1 MENNNKFKVSKWMKV
16 LPFHLFTLSLFHL
29 FVLFTF
35 SPLQAQTVSSF
46 YQPGVTA
53 EGAVYFLPKTAV
65 RVTVEVEKTTYTPG
79 DLCQYAERY
88 LRLRDVSP
96 TPSVGYRITAIRQ
109 EPVAIADTT
118 KRYAVKFDPRTSATN
133 IRLSDDGVL
142 IGINTEV
149 RSEKL
154 EVRDYTQPNN
164 NSLTSHLSPLTSHL
178 SPLTSKINPR
188 QFMSEDA
195 LAAGSTAKMAEL
207 IAQDIYEI
215 RDSRNQLVRG
225 QADNMPKDGEQLR
238 LMLNQLDLQ
247 DRALTSLFAGT
258 TESDTTRHTF
268 LIVADKPLP
277 REVLFRFSQKLGLVD
292 VDDLAGVPYYIII
305 EDLST
310 VPQPEPVDPKK
321 KLKPVNGIFVNVPG
335 RLRSVISDSQRQVIA
350 SDFPAGQFGNV
361 ELLSGSLFNKRYTTR
376 LWLNPLSGAIER
388 LDAEQPK

>member
-1 MENNNKFKVSKWMKV
+1 MITKIGKRALLKS
-16 LPFHLFTLSLFHL
+16 FTLSLFHL
-29 FVLFTF
+29 FTL
-35 SPLQAQTVSSF
+35 SPLTSSAQTVSNF

-65 RVTVEVEKTTYTPG
+65 RVTVEVEKTSYTPG

-109 EPVAIADTT
+109 EPVAVADTT

-142 IGINTEV
+142 VGINTITRKEEGGM
-149 RSEKL
+149 RNENTPTADYIDSNISPSSFLLPPSSKL
-154 EVRDYTQPNN
+154 
-164 NSLTSHLSPLTSHL
+164 
-178 SPLTSKINPR
+178 NPR

-195 LAAGSTAKMAEL
+195 LAAGSTSKMAEL

-238 LMLNQLDLQ
+238 LMLNQLNLQ

-258 TESDTTRHTF
+258 TVSDTTRHTF
-268 LIVADKPLP
+268 LIVPDKPMA

-292 VDDLAGVPYYIII
+292 VDDLAGVPYYINI

-310 VPQPEPVDPKK
+310 VPAPEPVDPKK
-321 KLKPVNGIFVNVPG
+321 KLKPVSGIFVNVPG
-335 RLRSVISDSQRQVIA
+335 RLRSVISDAQRQVIA
-350 SDFPAGQFGNV
+350 SEFPAGQFGNV

>member
-1 MENNNKFKVSKWMKV
+1 MITKIGKRALLKS
-16 LPFHLFTLSLFHL
+16 FTLSLFHL
-29 FVLFTF
+29 FTL
-35 SPLQAQTVSSF
+35 SPLTSSAQTVSSF

-109 EPVAIADTT
+109 EPVAVADTT

-142 IGINTEV
+142 VGINTEV
-149 RSEKL
+149 RGEKQ
-154 EVRDYTQPNN
+154 EVRDYTQPKN
-164 NSLTSHLSPLTSHL
+164 NSLTSHS
-178 SPLTSKINPR
+178 SPLTSKLNPR

-195 LAAGSTAKMAEL
+195 LAAGSTSKMAEL

-238 LMLNQLDLQ
+238 LMLNQLNLQ

-258 TESDTTRHTF
+258 TVSDTTRHTF
-268 LIVADKPLP
+268 LIVPDKPMA
-277 REVLFRFSQKLGLVD
+277 RKVLFRFSQKLGLVD
-292 VDDLAGVPYYIII
+292 VDDLAGVPYYINI

-310 VPQPEPVDPKK
+310 VPAPEPVDPKK
-321 KLKPVNGIFVNVPG
+321 KLKPVSGIFVNVPG
-335 RLRSVISDSQRQVIA
+335 RLRSVISDAQRQVIA
-350 SDFPAGQFGNV
+350 SEFPAGQFGNV